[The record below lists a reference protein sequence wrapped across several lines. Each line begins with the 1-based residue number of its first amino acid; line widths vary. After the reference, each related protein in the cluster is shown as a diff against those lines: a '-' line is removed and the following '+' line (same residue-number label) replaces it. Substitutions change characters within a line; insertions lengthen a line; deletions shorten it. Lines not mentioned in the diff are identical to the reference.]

1 MAFVKEC
8 LQKTEEPFF
17 QEEDLRAER
26 NYQLVTNS
34 RKSVKP
40 VKKKIVF
47 DRLINDRDFELVYK
61 TGCVIISEDKKIKAK
76 YLFENKDTNN
86 TVKIGL
92 SVVSK
97 KGNSVWRNRIKRILR
112 ESLRIDWEILQSIME
127 IKNANLLIV
136 FSPYSINQA
145 NSKKN
150 FLKEIKP
157 AVIDILKR
165 IGK

>member
-1 MAFVKEC
+1 M
-8 LQKTEEPFF
+8 
-17 QEEDLRAER
+17 
-26 NYQLVTNS
+26 TNS

-40 VKKKIVF
+40 VEKKIVF

-61 TGCVIISEDKKIKAK
+61 RGSVVLSEDKKIKAN
-76 YLFENKDTNN
+76 YLFESKDINN

-92 SVVSK
+92 SVASK

-112 ESLRIDWEILQSIME
+112 ESLKIDREILRNIIE
-127 IKNANLLIV
+127 LKNANLLII
-136 FSPYSINQA
+136 FSPYSINQT
-145 NSKKN
+145 NSKKI

-157 AVIDILKR
+157 AIWNILKR

>member
-1 MAFVKEC
+1 M
-8 LQKTEEPFF
+8 
-17 QEEDLRAER
+17 
-26 NYQLVTNS
+26 TNS

-40 VKKKIVF
+40 VEKKIVF

-61 TGCVIISEDKKIKAK
+61 RGSVVLSEDKKIKAN
-76 YLFENKDTNN
+76 YLFESKDINN

-92 SVVSK
+92 SVASK

-112 ESLRIDWEILQSIME
+112 ELLKIDREILRNIIE
-127 IKNANLLIV
+127 LKNANLLII
-136 FSPYSINQA
+136 FSPYSINQT
-145 NSKKN
+145 NSKKV

-157 AVIDILKR
+157 AIWNILIR

>member
-1 MAFVKEC
+1 
-8 LQKTEEPFF
+8 
-17 QEEDLRAER
+17 
-26 NYQLVTNS
+26 VTNS

-40 VKKKIVF
+40 VEKKIVF

-61 TGCVIISEDKKIKAK
+61 RGSVVLSEDKKIKAN
-76 YLFENKDTNN
+76 YLFESKDINN

-92 SVVSK
+92 SVASK

-112 ESLRIDWEILQSIME
+112 ELLKIDREILRNIIE
-127 IKNANLLIV
+127 LKNANLLII
-136 FSPYSINQA
+136 FSPYSINQT
-145 NSKKN
+145 NSKKV

-157 AVIDILKR
+157 AIWNILIR

>member
-1 MAFVKEC
+1 
-8 LQKTEEPFF
+8 
-17 QEEDLRAER
+17 
-26 NYQLVTNS
+26 VTNS

-40 VKKKIVF
+40 VEKKIVF

-61 TGCVIISEDKKIKAK
+61 TGHVVISTDKKIKAK
-76 YLFENKDTNN
+76 YLFESKDINN

-112 ESLRIDWEILQSIME
+112 ESVRIDREILRSIIE
-127 IKNANLLIV
+127 IKNEGLLII
-136 FSPYSINQA
+136 FSPYSLSQT
-145 NSKKN
+145 NSKKI

-157 AVIDILKR
+157 AVLDILKR

>member
-1 MAFVKEC
+1 M
-8 LQKTEEPFF
+8 
-17 QEEDLRAER
+17 
-26 NYQLVTNS
+26 TNS

-40 VKKKIVF
+40 VEKKIVF

-61 TGCVIISEDKKIKAK
+61 TGHVVISEDKKIKAK
-76 YLFENKDTNN
+76 YLFKSNDINN

-112 ESLRIDWEILQSIME
+112 ESVRIDREILRSIIE
-127 IKNANLLIV
+127 IKNEGLLII
-136 FSPYSINQA
+136 FSPYSLNQT
-145 NSKKN
+145 NSKKI

-157 AVIDILKR
+157 AVLDILKR

>member
-1 MAFVKEC
+1 
-8 LQKTEEPFF
+8 
-17 QEEDLRAER
+17 
-26 NYQLVTNS
+26 VTNS

-40 VKKKIVF
+40 VEKKIVF

-61 TGCVIISEDKKIKAK
+61 RGSVVLSEDKKIKAN
-76 YLFENKDTNN
+76 YLFESKDINN

-92 SVVSK
+92 SVASK

-112 ESLRIDWEILQSIME
+112 ESLKIDREILRNIIE
-127 IKNANLLIV
+127 LKNANLLII
-136 FSPYSINQA
+136 FSPYSINQT
-145 NSKKN
+145 NSKKI

-157 AVIDILKR
+157 AIWNILKR

>member
-1 MAFVKEC
+1 M
-8 LQKTEEPFF
+8 
-17 QEEDLRAER
+17 
-26 NYQLVTNS
+26 TNS

-40 VKKKIVF
+40 VEKKIVF

-61 TGCVIISEDKKIKAK
+61 TGHVVISEDKKIKAK
-76 YLFENKDTNN
+76 YLFESKDINN

-112 ESLRIDWEILQSIME
+112 ESVRIDREILRSIIE
-127 IKNANLLIV
+127 IKNEGLLII
-136 FSPYSINQA
+136 FSPYSLNQT
-145 NSKKN
+145 NSKKI

-157 AVIDILKR
+157 AVLDILKR